1 MKTIIIALLVAF
13 ACSAELKVE
22 EEQELMW
29 NPQGLLKCL
38 QEAAPYA
45 KEVIEIINLI
55 RQKNYLAAFSKAM
68 ALVKSGSQLI
78 KNCIQYI
85 KGSAV
90 ELTID
95 WIGLGRCLLVFGKAA
110 GLGAKLG
117 LVIATLN
124 IPGIISAVNS
134 IIDYFRG
141 RVPEQCK
148 RFW

>member
-55 RQKNYLAAFSKAM
+55 RQRNYVAAFGKAM
-68 ALVKSGSQLI
+68 ALVR
-78 KNCIQYI
+78 
-85 KGSAV
+85 SAV
-90 ELTID
+90 ELTVD
-95 WIGLGRCLLVFGKAA
+95 WIGLGRCLLVFGQAA
-110 GLGAKLG
+110 ELGAKLG
-117 LVIATLN
+117 LAISMLN
-124 IPGIISAVNS
+124 IPGIIGTVNES
-134 IIDYFRG
+134 IAYFG
-141 RVPEQCK
+141 ENVPGQCQ

>member
-55 RQKNYLAAFSKAM
+55 RQKNYLAAFSKA
-68 ALVKSGSQLI
+68 LVKSGSQLSRTAFSTSRDQLL
-78 KNCIQYI
+78 NSQ
-85 KGSAV
+85 
-90 ELTID
+90 LT
-95 WIGLGRCLLVFGKAA
+95 GLDLEDAFSSSERLL
-110 GLGAKLG
+110 
-117 LVIATLN
+117 
-124 IPGIISAVNS
+124 
-134 IIDYFRG
+134 D
-141 RVPEQCK
+141 
-148 RFW
+148 

>member
-38 QEAAPYA
+38 PEAAPYA
-45 KEVIEIINLI
+45 KEVIE
-55 RQKNYLAAFSKAM
+55 
-68 ALVKSGSQLI
+68 
-78 KNCIQYI
+78 
-85 KGSAV
+85 
-90 ELTID
+90 
-95 WIGLGRCLLVFGKAA
+95 
-110 GLGAKLG
+110 
-117 LVIATLN
+117 
-124 IPGIISAVNS
+124 